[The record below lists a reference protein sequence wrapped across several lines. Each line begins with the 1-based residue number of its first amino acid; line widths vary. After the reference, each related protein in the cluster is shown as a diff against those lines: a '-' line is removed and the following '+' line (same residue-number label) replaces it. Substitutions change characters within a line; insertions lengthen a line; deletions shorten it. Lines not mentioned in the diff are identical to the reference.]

1 KDGVDGTSV
10 EGAADSPYVK
20 ATPNHLV
27 DLHSPKTPIPVLW
40 WRSVGNTH
48 TAYVMETFVDELAH
62 AAKQDPVAYRRKLF
76 AQSKR
81 HAGVLE
87 LCAEKSGW
95 GKPLPAGRFRGIAVH
110 ESFGSWVAEVAE
122 VSVENGRPR
131 VHKVVAAV
139 DCGVCINPAGV
150 RAQIESGIAFGLTA
164 ALYGELTLKDGR
176 LQQSNFH

>member
-1 KDGVDGTSV
+1 VWTREDDIRGGYYRPMWVHKVRAGLDKDGAPVAWRQTIVGQSILEGTPFAAFLVKDGVDGTSV

-27 DLHSPKTPIPVLW
+27 DLHSRKTPIPVLW

-95 GKPLPAGRFRGIAVH
+95 GKPLPAGRFRGI
-110 ESFGSWVAEVAE
+110 
-122 VSVENGRPR
+122 
-131 VHKVVAAV
+131 
-139 DCGVCINPAGV
+139 
-150 RAQIESGIAFGLTA
+150 
-164 ALYGELTLKDGR
+164 
-176 LQQSNFH
+176 